1 MNNTN
6 KKFAISGIIAVVVL
20 GSLNF
25 SSNRAEPL
33 AVKQQVTKTEASKV
47 VTLIDFNLQPASI
60 SQPIQ
65 IPVWDQSTIF
75 TPKEIKNI
83 LELAGFDGK
92 ALKTA
97 FGIVLKESTG
107 RPYAHNQNNATG
119 DNSYGLFQINMIGS
133 LGPAR
138 RSEFGLANNEE
149 LFNPLKNAEIA
160 YTISDGGKNW
170 GPWGGVSQKVLNFI
184 KDFPE

>member
-6 KKFAISGIIAVVVL
+6 KKFAIPGIIGIVVL
-20 GSLNF
+20 SSLNF
-25 SSNRAEPL
+25 SSNRAEQL
-33 AVKQQVTKTEASKV
+33 TIKEQVVNPEVSEV
-47 VTLIDFNLQPASI
+47 VTLTNFNLQPASI

-65 IPVWDQSTIF
+65 IPVLDQSTIF
-75 TPKEIKNI
+75 TPEEIRNV
-83 LELAGFDGK
+83 LELAGFEGK
-92 ALKTA
+92 ALRTA

-107 RPYAHNQNNATG
+107 RPYAHNQNSATG

-149 LFNPLKNAEIA
+149 LFSPIKNAQIA
-160 YTISDGGKNW
+160 YIISDGGTNW
-170 GPWGGVSQKVLNFI
+170 GPWGGVSRKVLNFMNE
-184 KDFPE
+184 FPE